1 MAQVNLYL
9 GAMNSGKTSQLL
21 MRYHSY
27 VENGKCPLIIK
38 PCVDTRDGVIPE
50 NTFGKIT
57 SRVFRDGDISALYIN
72 EMDKDFI
79 FDLIGEEHFNIV
91 FCDEIQFFSETTI
104 EKLTDIADELNIP
117 VIMYGLKTDINGN
130 LFIGTQK
137 AIALASELIE
147 IPSVCKC
154 GEKASMHVRLT
165 NGKPNKIGAES
176 VVVDDKADVQY
187 LSVCRKCWKRMIK
200 AG

>member
-27 VENGKCPLIIK
+27 VENGKRPIIIK
-38 PCVDTRDGVIPE
+38 PCVDTRNGIIPE

-57 SRVFRDGDISALYIN
+57 SRVFQDGDISALYIK
-72 EMDKDFI
+72 ELDKDFI
-79 FDLIGEEHFNIV
+79 FDLIAEEHYGIV

-117 VIMYGLKTDINGN
+117 VFMYGLKTDINGN
-130 LFIGTQK
+130 LFTGTQK
-137 AIALASELIE
+137 AIVLASDIIE
-147 IPSVCKC
+147 IPGVCKC
-154 GEKASMHVRLT
+154 GRKATMHVRLT
-165 NGKPNKIGAES
+165 NGKPNKLGVES
-176 VVVDDKADVQY
+176 VVVDDKADIQY
-187 LSVCRKCWKRMIK
+187 LSVCRKCWKKIVK